1 MPSSSVYQTEQSGRA
16 FPSRRKRKEGIIM
29 KKRITS
35 FASGFFAALS
45 LSLCLTTALAASGQV
60 SYNFANVSMDGTQKI
75 TAGQDITA
83 ANGQKVPGSILY
95 TDEAGGKTNYL
106 PIRTISELL
115 GTEIGYDSATKTVLL
130 GEQPAQPAAGENVI
144 DLRTPKTV
152 PENPRRGDVDLIK
165 SRGGTIL
172 PDDDPNSYRGNE
184 KMFKNKDGELWYE
197 YLVGNNSALDD
208 QNKNLAEKY
217 LINGD
222 YPKNKKGE
230 SYGLG
235 QLAYYVGYEP
245 DLAKMGDEYVRMA
258 ERQAEFDKLSGLPK
272 EECPHEYTYFLYDQE
287 GEVIR
292 EQTDP
297 CQGHY
302 EGMSLEEVQQAVE
315 EGRLW

>member
-1 MPSSSVYQTEQSGRA
+1 
-16 FPSRRKRKEGIIM
+16 M
-29 KKRITS
+29 KKTRH
-35 FASGFFAALS
+35 FASFLSGAVAALA
-45 LSLCLTTALAASGQV
+45 LAACLTTALAASGKV
-60 SYNFANVSMDGTQKI
+60 SCNFANVSLDGAKKI

-83 ANGQKVPGSILY
+83 ANGQKIPGSILY
-95 TDEAGGKTNYL
+95 TDAAGGKTNYL

-115 GTEIGYDSATKTVLL
+115 GTEIGYDSASKTVLL
-130 GEQPAQPAAGENVI
+130 GKQPAAEPAPEENVI

-197 YLVGNNSALDD
+197 YLVGNDSALDD
-208 QNKNLAEKY
+208 QNKKLAEQY
-217 LINGD
+217 LVNGD

-230 SYGLG
+230 SYGLW

-245 DLAKMGDEYVRMA
+245 DLQKQLDGYIRAA
-258 ERQAEFDKLSGLPK
+258 ERQAAADKLNGLSK

-287 GEVIR
+287 GEVLR

-297 CQGHY
+297 CQGHF
-302 EGMSLEEVQQAVE
+302 EGMTMEEVMRAVE